1 MLHRWLSLIA
11 TAQGRTH
18 RAGNDA
24 ALARIVAKGVV
35 VAELAVRAPVHGA
48 RMVMPIKN
56 AIVQNEGRQTV
67 EREAEHYNLDIILSV
82 GYRVKSQQGIYFQR
96 WANFVLKQHLVQG
109 YTVNQKH
116 LDTLKTV
123 EKNLERAD
131 VPKIAGSS
139 ELLNDYLPG
148 LEFLNDYDSGTLH
161 APAGKAP
168 THK

>member
-1 MLHRWLSLIA
+1 
-11 TAQGRTH
+11 
-18 RAGNDA
+18 
-24 ALARIVAKGVV
+24 
-35 VAELAVRAPVHGA
+35 
-48 RMVMPIKN
+48 MPIKN

-82 GYRVKSQQGIYFQR
+82 GYRVKSQQGIYFRR
-96 WANFVLKQHLVQG
+96 WANSVLKQHLVQG
-109 YTVNQKH
+109 YTVNQKR
-116 LDTLKTV
+116 LDMLKTV
-123 EKNLERAD
+123 VKILERAD

-139 ELLNDYLPG
+139 ELLNDYLPS

>member
-1 MLHRWLSLIA
+1 
-11 TAQGRTH
+11 
-18 RAGNDA
+18 
-24 ALARIVAKGVV
+24 
-35 VAELAVRAPVHGA
+35 
-48 RMVMPIKN
+48 MPIKY

-82 GYRVKSQQGIYFQR
+82 GYRVKSQQSIYFRR

-123 EKNLERAD
+123 EKVLERAD

-139 ELLNDYLPG
+139 ELLNDYLPS